1 MKRSPHP
8 CGQRGSRE
16 GGEKNPP
23 GRPNPL
29 IPLQSRTQNPRYAS
43 NARHT
48 PASGH
53 AGPLRAPTPLSR
65 AHTHAHARAPAH
77 THGTRT
83 HPPRPP
89 PRSGDPPTF
98 FPPPGLLS
106 SCWVFFFYSRAG
118 GEGGYNGG
126 DTMRGKQY
134 GKNKYFLECKF
145 NLCSSLKFC

>member
-16 GGEKNPP
+16 GGEKT
-23 GRPNPL
+23 PL
-29 IPLQSRTQNPRYAS
+29 AAL
-43 NARHT
+43 
-48 PASGH
+48 
-53 AGPLRAPTPLSR
+53 TPLSR
-65 AHTHAHARAPAH
+65 HSLAPKIPATHPTLAIHQPPATPAPSARPRRSLAHTHTHTHAPPLTRMAPAH
-77 THGTRT
+77 TPPDHHHEVGT
-83 HPPRPP
+83 PPCFFLRPVCFH
-89 PRSGDPPTF
+89 RVG
-98 FPPPGLLS
+98 
-106 SCWVFFFYSRAG
+106 WYFFYSRAG